1 MADQGFTIRDQLKTV
16 GADLNIKLF
25 LEGRAQLSAD
35 EVLEGRKIASVQIH
49 VERTIGR
56 IKNFSILKGLLPIM
70 LSRIAHQIVCVCC
83 WLVNFQP
90 VVIPP
95 PVEDKDDVEDYFESY
110 YSSDSD
116 YDADSELSDNDM

>member
-1 MADQGFTIRDQLKTV
+1 M
-16 GADLNIKLF
+16 
-25 LEGRAQLSAD
+25 
-35 EVLEGRKIASVQIH
+35 
-49 VERTIGR
+49 
-56 IKNFSILKGLLPIM
+56 KGLLPVM

>member
-1 MADQGFTIRDQLKTV
+1 M
-16 GADLNIKLF
+16 
-25 LEGRAQLSAD
+25 
-35 EVLEGRKIASVQIH
+35 
-49 VERTIGR
+49 ERTIGR

-95 PVEDKDDVEDYFESY
+95 PVEDKDDVGGRLF
-110 YSSDSD
+110 
-116 YDADSELSDNDM
+116 